1 MRLVTARAPARMDF
15 GGGWTDVPPWST
27 EQGGCVCNA
36 AITLY
41 ASVRMHDE
49 HARAPS
55 ATSDTALAQAAL
67 RRAELGNVTAE
78 VSSDFPKNA
87 GLGGSSAV
95 GVALQAAI
103 ARWRGEDID
112 GAALAE
118 RSRDVEVEEMGIA
131 GGRQDHYAAVFGGL
145 LGMRFGERVTIRC
158 LDAPA
163 DLVRDISARCI
174 VAYTGESRISGD
186 TITAVMDAYR
196 ARERRVV
203 QALRRMGAL
212 AGQMIEAFER
222 RALSDVAELVDEHW
236 EYQRALHPSITTP
249 GIEHVIAVARAAGA
263 TGCKALGASGGG
275 CVLAIAPAERAAKV
289 RAAMA
294 RVAQPLAFTLDM
306 NGVQVDGA

>member
-41 ASVRMHDE
+41 ASVRLHDE
-49 HARAPS
+49 RVHVRS
-55 ATSDTALAQAAL
+55 ATSDVALAQAAL
-67 RRAELGNVTAE
+67 GRAGLGGVSAD

-103 ARWRGEDID
+103 ARWRGEDVD
-112 GAALAE
+112 AASLAE
-118 RSRDVEVEEMGIA
+118 RSRDVEVDEMGIA

-145 LGMRFGERVTIRC
+145 LGLYFGERVTIRC
-158 LDAPA
+158 LVMSA
-163 DLVRDISARCI
+163 DLVRDISQRCI
-174 VAYTGESRISGD
+174 VAYTGESRVSGD
-186 TITAVMDAYR
+186 TITAVLDAYR

-203 QALRRMGAL
+203 LALTRMRAL
-212 AGQMIEAFER
+212 AEQMIEAF
-222 RALSDVAELVDEHW
+222 ANHSLSDVAELVNEHW
-236 EYQRALHPSITTP
+236 EYQRALHPTITTP

-275 CVLAIAPAERAAKV
+275 CVLAIAPQERAAEV
-289 RAAMA
+289 RAAVA
-294 RVAQPLAFTLDM
+294 RVAQPLTFTVDVT
-306 NGVQVDGA
+306 GVQVDGA

>member
-41 ASVRMHDE
+41 ASVRLHDE
-49 HARAPS
+49 RVRAS
-55 ATSDTALAQAAL
+55 TTTSDVTLAQAAL
-67 RRAELGNVTAE
+67 RRAGLGGVTAE
-78 VSSDFPKNA
+78 VSSEFPKNA

-103 ARWRGEDID
+103 AGWRGEEVD
-112 GAALAE
+112 APALAE
-118 RSRDVEVEEMGIA
+118 RSRDVEVDEMGIA

-145 LGMRFGERVTIRC
+145 LGLRFGERVTIRC
-158 LDAPA
+158 LVASA
-163 DLVRDISARCI
+163 DIVSDISERCI

-186 TITAVMDAYR
+186 TITAVLDAYR

-203 QALRRMGAL
+203 RALTRMRTL
-212 AGQMIEAFER
+212 AEQMIEAFENHS
-222 RALSDVAELVDEHW
+222 LSDVAELVGEHW

-249 GIEHVIAVARAAGA
+249 GIEHVIGVARAAGA

-275 CVLAIAPAERAAKV
+275 CVLAIAPAERAAEV

-294 RVAQPLAFTLDM
+294 RVAQPLTFTLDM
-306 NGVQVDGA
+306 AGVQVNGT